1 MFTWV
6 AIRYVPKRFFKI
18 WIFYSQ
24 NLYFNL
30 GFLGNFENYSM
41 RMLSI
46 RGNDFIAH

>member
-6 AIRYVPKRFFKI
+6 PLDEFLNSFYKFGFFI
-18 WIFYSQ
+18 VEICILMWDFCII
-24 NLYFNL
+24 
-30 GFLGNFENYSM
+30 FENYSK